1 MTETF
6 LLMKIAERTPR
17 NLGEWD
23 VVYNN
28 ARKADKITKFEHNER
43 DEAELEKIGLQLC
56 IYEIYNGQGA
66 WPFLQHGS
74 LYRGISLVCSYEIHA
89 L

>member
-1 MTETF
+1 M
-6 LLMKIAERTPR
+6 
-17 NLGEWD
+17 
-23 VVYNN
+23 YNS
-28 ARKADKITKFEHNER
+28 ARKVDKSTKFESHER

-74 LYRGISLVCSYEIHA
+74 LYRGISLVRHSDFQPLNAMLFLCRYCIMLTIMLSHY
-89 L
+89 